1 MNKGK
6 PETIN
11 ACLKNLWSAVVNDC
25 KDIPGIN
32 VEVKKIIHAARQV
45 GGEEFA
51 NMLDREIEKHVEGI
65 LRSVNN

>member
-11 ACLKNLWSAVVNDC
+11 AYSKNLWNEVVNDC
-25 KDIPGIN
+25 KGFPGIN
-32 VEVKKIIHAARQV
+32 VEVRKIIHAARQV

-51 NMLDREIEKHVEGI
+51 NMLDKEIEEHIEKC
-65 LRSVNN
+65 